1 MKPVLLIQHVAAEG
15 PGAIGIELA
24 AAGLDLDVRAVWRD
38 GGVRAALPATLA
50 DYAALVIMGGPMA
63 AHSDVGF
70 PTRCQEL
77 ELAREAIDRD
87 LPTLGVCL
95 GAQLIAVAAGG
106 QCYRGPEPEIG
117 WYPIR
122 IAPPGPE
129 DALLGGLP
137 GFLNVFHWHGDTFS
151 FPESGAE
158 VSAGC
163 GTDSGGDAALPVSR
177 GRPVILASS
186 DRYPNQAF
194 RVGQHVWGL
203 QCHPEVDEATVEAM
217 VAAGGDELSAVGAIG
232 AADREG
238 GPVADP
244 AVDTAAAILDAT
256 PAAVAQLRP
265 AQRLI
270 FGRFAALVRA
280 SLADAESS

>member
-15 PGAIGIELA
+15 PGAIGVELGA
-24 AAGLDLDVRAVWRD
+24 VGLDLDVRAVWQD
-38 GGVRAALPATLA
+38 GSARAGLPATLA
-50 DYAALVIMGGPMA
+50 DHAALVIMGGPMA

-70 PTRCQEL
+70 PTRSQEL

-106 QCYRGPEPEIG
+106 RCYLGPEAEIG

-122 IAPPGPE
+122 IAPPGRD

-137 GFLNVFHWHGDTFS
+137 GSLNVFHWHGDTFS

-163 GTDSGGDAALPVSR
+163 VTDSGGDAPLPASR

-186 DRYPNQAF
+186 DRYPQAF

-217 VAAGGDELSAVGAIG
+217 VAAGGDELSAIGAIG

-238 GPVADP
+238 APVADP
-244 AVDTAAAILDAT
+244 AVDPAAAILDAT
-256 PAAVAQLRP
+256 PAAVAQLRRS
-265 AQRLI
+265 QRLI